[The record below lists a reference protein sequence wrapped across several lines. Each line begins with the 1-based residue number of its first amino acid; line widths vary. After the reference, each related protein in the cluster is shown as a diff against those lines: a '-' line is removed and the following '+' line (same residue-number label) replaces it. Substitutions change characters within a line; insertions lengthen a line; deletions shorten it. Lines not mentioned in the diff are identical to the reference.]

1 MREGHAPLHFVSMA
15 RTMTLKASAAIFLGM
30 TLVLVFFYVMV
41 SSQQQRSASQY
52 ANAKAESIS
61 QSLDVFNQTM
71 NLTAE
76 NAFSIFRRQF
86 GAVLA
91 LEDESKGSL
100 SNYGTLINDNTTE
113 VDSFT
118 SIFPGGNAAVFV
130 VQGEDFRR
138 IATSVKK
145 ENGERAVGTLL
156 DRKSAAY
163 EALRNGKKF
172 VGRVVL
178 FGQPFITVYMPVRD
192 AADKVVA
199 VLYIGLNISGQE
211 ASMAAAVNKSQVFDS
226 GGLYVINP
234 GRVPAEA
241 SLVFHPKAAG
251 KKLAEIVPV
260 DAADWLTR
268 LQGDDRRWLDKA
280 PAVLD
285 PLRAGKH
292 FASVAKSEATGW
304 LVVAEVP
311 SDEALADL
319 YRQMA
324 WLSGVLALVMVV
336 MAIALSVTIRRAVR
350 PLQRISLN
358 LEAIGQGD
366 LSQPLLLPD
375 RKDEIGVISRSVEFM
390 RNSLVGIVGNVRQ
403 GTDTIATASSQI
415 AAGNQ
420 DLSSRTEQQASSL
433 EETAASMEELT
444 STVKQNADN
453 ARQANQLAVSASSV
467 AVKGGAVVSQVV
479 QTMNAIN
486 TSSKKIVDIIGVID
500 GIAFQT
506 NILAL
511 NAAVEAARA
520 GEQGRGFAVVAA
532 EVRSLAQRSAAAAK
546 EIKTLIGDSVDKV
559 GEGSRQVAEAG
570 QTMDEIVGSVK
581 RVTDIMA
588 EIEAASREQTQG
600 IEQINQAITQ
610 MDQVTQQNAA
620 LVEEAAAA
628 AASLQEQAQGLSQ
641 VVGVF
646 QLGSEQGNRAA
657 SQPMAVPQT
666 TPKQPS
672 RAKPAIA
679 APLRKPTAAIP
690 ALPVAGGDWET
701 V

>member
-1 MREGHAPLHFVSMA
+1 MA
-15 RTMTLKASAAIFLGM
+15 RTMTLKAITVIFLGVALL
-30 TLVLVFFYVMV
+30 LVVFYVMV

-52 ANAKAESIS
+52 TTAKAESIS
-61 QSLDVFNQTM
+61 YALDVFDQTM
-71 NLTAE
+71 KLTAE
-76 NAFSIFRRQF
+76 NAFSVFRRQF

-91 LEDESKGSL
+91 LEDASKGSL
-100 SNYGTLINDNTTE
+100 SNYGVLINDNTTE
-113 VDSFT
+113 VDSFVST
-118 SIFPGGNAAVFV
+118 FPGGNATVFV

-156 DRKSAAY
+156 DRKSPAY
-163 EALRNGKKF
+163 ETLRAGKKF

-178 FGQPFITVYMPVRD
+178 FGRPFTTIYVPVRD
-192 AADKVVA
+192 ASDKVVA
-199 VLYIGLNISGQE
+199 ILYVGLDISDPE
-211 ASMAAAVNKSQVFDS
+211 AAMGAAVNKSQVFDS

-251 KKLAEIVPV
+251 KKLAEILSGGS
-260 DAADWLTR
+260 ADWLAR
-268 LQGDDRRWLDKA
+268 LQGDDRRWLDNA

-285 PLRAGKH
+285 PLRTGKY
-292 FASVAKSEATGW
+292 FASVSKSEATGW

-311 SDEALADL
+311 VNEALAEL
-319 YRQMA
+319 YRQLA
-324 WLSGVLALVMVV
+324 LLGGVLVLAVAV
-336 MAIALSVTIRRAVR
+336 MAIALGVAIRRAVQ
-350 PLQRISLN
+350 PLKRIGQQ
-358 LEAIGQGD
+358 LEAIGQGN
-366 LSQPLLLPD
+366 LSQPLLSE
-375 RKDEIGVISRSVEFM
+375 RRDEIGVIMRSVEFM
-390 RNSLVGIVGNVRQ
+390 RTSLVGIVGQVRQ
-403 GTDTIATASSQI
+403 GTDTIATASGQI

-467 AVKGGAVVSQVV
+467 AVKGGSVVAQVV
-479 QTMNAIN
+479 DTMGAIN

-532 EVRSLAQRSAAAAK
+532 EVRNLAQRSAAAAK
-546 EIKTLIGDSVDKV
+546 EIKTLIGDSVGKV
-559 GEGSRQVAEAG
+559 EEGSRQVAEAG
-570 QTMDEIVGSVK
+570 KTMDEIVGSVR

-620 LVEEAAAA
+620 LVEQAAAA
-628 AASLQEQAQGLSQ
+628 AQSLQEQATSLVSL
-641 VVGVF
+641 VSVF
-646 QLGSEQGNRAA
+646 KLDGRQAGQNAGTATAA
-657 SQPMAVPQT
+657 
-666 TPKQPS
+666 PKQPPS
-672 RAKPAIA
+672 AKPAIEVA
-679 APLRKPTAAIP
+679 QRPQLP
-690 ALPVAGGDWET
+690 AAGGGNWET
-701 V
+701 F